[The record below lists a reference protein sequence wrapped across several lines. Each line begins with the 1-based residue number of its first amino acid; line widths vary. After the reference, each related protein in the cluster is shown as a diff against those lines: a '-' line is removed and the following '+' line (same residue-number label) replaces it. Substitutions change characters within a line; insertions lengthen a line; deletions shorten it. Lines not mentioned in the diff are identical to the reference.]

1 MTFLEYQCLAAKIP
15 TPVAEHRFSPPRRW
29 RFDYAWPEQKVAL
42 EQEGGVWV
50 RGRHT
55 RGKGYLGDLEKYNCA
70 AIAGWAVIRC
80 TPEQVQN
87 GTAFALV
94 KDAIVSR
101 REVSMHGDAVSG
113 APRGSSD
120 RPRA

>member
-1 MTFLEYQCLAAKIP
+1 MTLLEYQCLHAKL
-15 TPVAEHRFSPPRRW
+15 PVPLPEYRFAPPRRW
-29 RFDYAWPEQKVAL
+29 RFDFAWVEYRVAL

-55 RGKGYLGDLEKYNCA
+55 RGKGYLGDLEKYNSA

-94 KDAIVSR
+94 KEAIAGR
-101 REVSMHGDAVSG
+101 Q
-113 APRGSSD
+113 
-120 RPRA
+120 RPV